1 MNLVIKFKLFLK
13 DFFAKKHHRARYVY
27 AITGGVFLGEM
38 FTLME
43 KNKSSREYIF
53 LSLPD
58 MHHRTVSYEKFK
70 FGLENKIID
79 IVEKI
84 PRDVYDTCKKQY
96 EINLK
101 AVKTSP
107 GVSIG
112 KMTGSGNPDE
122 KDK

>member
-1 MNLVIKFKLFLK
+1 MNLVIKFKLFFK
-13 DFFAKKHHRARYVY
+13 KFFKKHPRTRYLY

-43 KNKSSREYIF
+43 NKKSSREYIF

-58 MHHRTVSYEKFK
+58 MLHRTVSYEKFK

-84 PRDVYDTCKKQY
+84 PKDVYSTCKKQY
-96 EINLK
+96 EANLK
-101 AVKTSP
+101 AAKKTP
-107 GVSIG
+107 GISAG
-112 KMTGSGNPDE
+112 KLMCGGKPD
-122 KDK
+122 KADK